1 MEFINRRH
9 FNDYLKGLHYI
20 GQGSQGICYLR
31 KEDNTVFKIF
41 HDYFDYEDPG
51 YTSEDILKFSYIDNN
66 TFLWPKDVIKV
77 SNTIIGYTMPYKKNK
92 NLYQINPLL
101 VNLNNLEQGA
111 ISAEKDI
118 KLLTDEGI
126 KLYDVRYNILYS
138 KGKINIIDTLDY
150 TRRNVTYEE
159 NRMPLDQ
166 ELMLFLIDDY
176 FDTFVQDDN
185 LLKEMYMEYE
195 VRGVDFLRVFKKKLS
210 EYMNKDIT
218 KLNEAKALVK
228 KNNKPIYIREN
239 KD

>member
-1 MEFINRRH
+1 
-9 FNDYLKGLHYI
+9 
-20 GQGSQGICYLR
+20 
-31 KEDNTVFKIF
+31 
-41 HDYFDYEDPG
+41 
-51 YTSEDILKFSYIDNN
+51 
-66 TFLWPKDVIKV
+66 
-77 SNTIIGYTMPYKKNK
+77 
-92 NLYQINPLL
+92 
-101 VNLNNLEQGA
+101 
-111 ISAEKDI
+111 
-118 KLLTDEGI
+118 
-126 KLYDVRYNILYS
+126 
-138 KGKINIIDTLDY
+138 
-150 TRRNVTYEE
+150 
-159 NRMPLDQ
+159 MPLDQ